1 METITSDAYQR
12 LLRLQDKREKAET
25 ARKRRE
31 GTHSRKPQGHPEHD
45 LQVACVAWFRAQYPT
60 HAAMLFAVPNGGRRG
75 KVEAALLKAEGV
87 LPGVADLILLE
98 ARGGFGALC
107 IEMKTRRRGSGQSDY
122 QRDWQAQAEAHGNK
136 YVITRD
142 QAAFCREVTAYL
154 RLPRT
159 SATPVVRVT
168 GEELNCAK
176 MAVNLAKK
184 AKF

>member
-1 METITSDAYQR
+1 MSKRPTTITADAYQR
-12 LLRLQDKREKAET
+12 LLQIQAEREAK
-25 ARKRRE
+25 ARKR
-31 GTHSRKPQGHPEHD
+31 KPQAHPEHD
-45 LQVACVAWFRAQYPT
+45 LQVACVAWFRKQYPT

-98 ARGGFGALC
+98 ARGGYGALC

-122 QRDWQAQAEAHGNK
+122 QRDWQAEAEAQGNK

-159 SATPVVRVT
+159 SAPTVVQVT
-168 GEELNCAK
+168 GEELNRAE
-176 MAVNLAKK
+176 MAANLAKK